1 MLRDG
6 EADVVEVVAIEVT
19 GGETQTERQ
28 GLDGLGRPAHK
39 FPEPAAPGGREAST
53 VEVAVD
59 FFLLLRGEVGETCVS
74 RMFLSGAQVPVG
86 SRFVPQT
93 APAMPGP
100 KSLLCITDKFLLR
113 GTLIFPD

>member
-1 MLRDG
+1 
-6 EADVVEVVAIEVT
+6 
-19 GGETQTERQ
+19 
-28 GLDGLGRPAHK
+28 
-39 FPEPAAPGGREAST
+39 
-53 VEVAVD
+53 
-59 FFLLLRGEVGETCVS
+59 
-74 RMFLSGAQVPVG
+74 MFLSGAQVPVG